1 MQIAPTHRHLIRT
14 AWTAVASIAMIGGSL
29 MVAVTSAG
37 ASPASPNQ
45 YNLNQCANGG
55 KGTLAGCTGNYV
67 NADLHNTN
75 SHWAEGD
82 YVPFQ
87 LVLSDITQGQHTVT
101 LRYENV
107 ANGVHAYDYLGS
119 FDTTETT
126 GPATPAHSNLN
137 DPCSTY
143 VPGCLPGT
151 PTDTLAITTPALSG
165 VNSACGS
172 SGQTPAS
179 PATGYFK
186 LWGPTN
192 STLDSMSYTVV
203 NQLSGKSDC
212 STFVAV
218 NFTSPADGSTMV
230 LAWGGHI
237 ASSLDWGPNN
247 GAGSVSGAPFHMWV
261 DNLDSSGG
269 AQERSIQVSAS
280 QPTMSTVIEDAAGT
294 PVTSVP
300 VNTPVHDTAT
310 LSGASSTAGGTVT
323 YTFFNSS
330 NCSGQAQSTSQPL
343 TVTKGVVPDSTTV
356 TPSSAG
362 SYSFLATYS
371 GDAVNE
377 PATAACEPLN
387 VTPAAAALVDVV
399 KSEVSPGDGQTVA
412 PGQTAPIIYKLAV
425 TNSGTADA
433 ANVVVTD
440 AIPQG
445 TTYVTGSAQPEGDV
459 TFPTAGT
466 IEWTIPTVSAISGT
480 TPTEIDLTFKVAVN
494 STDADGSTITNQ
506 ASFTN
511 VNTPGC
517 DGDTCLTNTVTNKV
531 AVTQSGSN
539 PQVPPT
545 TVVTH
550 DTTPPATPGPAA
562 TPNSGLAFTGA
573 HTGLLSLFGA
583 GLIGSGGMILM
594 LSRRRRSATNS

>member
-1 MQIAPTHRHLIRT
+1 MPTAPFHRHLIRT
-14 AWTAVASIAMIGGSL
+14 AFTAVASIGMIGGSF
-29 MVAVTSAG
+29 MVAAG
-37 ASPASPNQ
+37 AAGAVPASPNQ

-55 KGTLAGCTGNYV
+55 KGTLASCTANYV

-87 LVLSDITQGQHTVT
+87 LVLSDITKGQHTVT

-126 GPATPAHSNLN
+126 GPATAAHANLN
-137 DPCSTY
+137 DPCSTF

-151 PTDTLAITTPALSG
+151 PTDTLAITTPVLSG

-172 SGQTPAS
+172 SGHTPAA

-186 LWGPTN
+186 LWGPAN
-192 STLDSMSYTVV
+192 STLDSMSYTLI
-203 NQLSGKSDC
+203 NQPTGNSDC
-212 STFVAV
+212 SSYIAV

-247 GAGSVSGAPFHMWV
+247 GAGSISGAPFHMWV
-261 DNLDSSGG
+261 DNLDGSPGS
-269 AQERSIQVSAS
+269 QERSIQVSAS

-323 YTFFNSS
+323 YQFFNSS
-330 NCSGQAQSTSQPL
+330 DCSGQAQSSTGAL
-343 TVTKGVVPDSTTV
+343 TVTKGVVPNSTTV
-356 TPSSAG
+356 TPSAAG
-362 SYSFLATYS
+362 PYSFLATYS

-377 PATAACEPLN
+377 PATAACEPLT
-387 VTPAAAALVDVV
+387 VTEAPAALVDVV

-412 PGQTAPIIYKLAV
+412 PGQAAPIIYKLAV

-433 ANVVVTD
+433 TNIVVTD

-466 IEWTIPTVSAISGT
+466 IQWTIPTISAISGT
-480 TPTEIDLTFKVAVN
+480 TPTEVDLTFKVTVN
-494 STDADGSTITNQ
+494 SADADGSTITNQ

-539 PQVPPT
+539 PQVPPAT
-545 TVVTH
+545 IASPPDTSVPAAA
-550 DTTPPATPGPAA
+550 TTPHPQ
-562 TPNSGLAFTGA
+562 LAFTGA
-573 HTGLLSLFGA
+573 HTGLLSLLGA
-583 GLIGSGGMILM
+583 GLIGSGGAILM
-594 LSRRRRSATNS
+594 LSRRRRSTTNS